1 MVVCRKQR
9 VVCGIPVFVIGT
21 MEDGA
26 ELVRVFA
33 QHRVEPAA
41 ELGREHLAPVMLA
54 HRRDLVGIKNSALK
68 EIDPAE
74 KFDAMEREE
83 TLRQIGQAKV
93 ESPEAALLGQ
103 VMNREQGTKGQ
114 MMGVQET
121 GPQRRPQMLT
131 RRARG
136 RGGYPARQFHRRSA
150 EKNEAGGIV
159 FV

>member
-9 VVCGIPVFVIGT
+9 VVPGIPVFVIGT

-83 TLRQIGQAKV
+83 TLRQIGQAKSA
-93 ESPEAALLGQ
+93 SPIPNPTLQSPKTAPPTVKPLS
-103 VMNREQGTKGQ
+103 M
-114 MMGVQET
+114 
-121 GPQRRPQMLT
+121 
-131 RRARG
+131 
-136 RGGYPARQFHRRSA
+136 SA
-150 EKNEAGGIV
+150 SATACA
-159 FV
+159 

>member
-83 TLRQIGQAKV
+83 TLRQIGQAKI

-114 MMGVQET
+114 MMGVHVN
-121 GPQRRPQMLT
+121 GHQRRRPIVNMQDLGAGVN
-131 RRARG
+131 RRANSTAALLKKTKR
-136 RGGYPARQFHRRSA
+136 AALSS
-150 EKNEAGGIV
+150 
-159 FV
+159 